1 MMNDVY
7 ELINEYHNN
16 FLCVQQ
22 NDSIQVLCNN
32 NNNVLLEEVMVAR
45 IRQLNVFFVQFLYF
59 YFFVINFFSSL
70 ASRVRKSIK
79 SKLSQR
85 I

>member
-32 NNNVLLEEVMVAR
+32 NKNVLLEEVMVAR
-45 IRQLNVFFVQFLYF
+45 IRQLNVFFVQLLFYLFFRHQFFFLPLRQGLEKA
-59 YFFVINFFSSL
+59 SSQ
-70 ASRVRKSIK
+70 S
-79 SKLSQR
+79 
-85 I
+85 